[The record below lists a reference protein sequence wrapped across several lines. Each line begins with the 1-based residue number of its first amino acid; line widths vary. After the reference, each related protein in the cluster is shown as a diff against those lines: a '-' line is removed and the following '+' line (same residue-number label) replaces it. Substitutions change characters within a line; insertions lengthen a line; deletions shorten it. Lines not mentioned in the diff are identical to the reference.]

1 MLHRSKLVGF
11 ALFCALLAG
20 YAPRAA
26 AVEPRLASDLAHG
39 DDFRIRVSAALA
51 LGKSGDRGARGILE
65 TALESDP
72 HPAVRAAAAAAL
84 GALGDP
90 AAVDALRR
98 AKQSDGE
105 PAVRSSAKVA
115 LGKLGGADAA
125 HAKPKVLVKMGKMTN
140 RTSVRGG
147 DLASILGGATRE
159 RASHL
164 AGVEVLGDDVDPR
177 VAATE
182 RRLPVLVIDGAIA
195 KLSHASSGSS
205 LMMSAKVEYV
215 IKRESSLKASVSGAA
230 QAEGTTDSIK
240 DEKRMN
246 ALQEAALAG
255 AVESAL
261 RAPEALLAAA
271 K

>member
-1 MLHRSKLVGF
+1 MHRSRLVGF
-11 ALFCALLAG
+11 VLCVSLLVA
-20 YAPRAA
+20 YTPRAD
-26 AVEPRLASDLAHG
+26 AVEPRLAADLAHG

-51 LGKSGDRGARGILE
+51 IGKSGDRSSRGILE

-72 HPAVRAAAAAAL
+72 HPAVRASAAAAL

-90 AAVDALRR
+90 GAIEALRR
-98 AKQSDGE
+98 AKQSDAD

-115 LGKLGGADAA
+115 LAKVGHVEAA
-125 HAKPKVLVKMGKMTN
+125 TVKAKVLVKLGKMTN
-140 RTSVRGG
+140 RTTVRGG

-159 RASHL
+159 RASRL

-182 RRLPVLVIDGAIA
+182 RRLPVLVIDGAIS
-195 KLSHASSGSS
+195 KLSHAATGAS
-205 LMMSAKVEYV
+205 LLMSAKVEYV
-215 IKRESSLKASVSGAA
+215 IKREASLKASVTGAA
-230 QAEGTTDSIK
+230 QAEGTTDSMK